1 MHGKETNAMS
11 KQAEGNVSHPPS
23 VVSEKRP
30 RSSIDDIIDLYK
42 KDVDRSLL
50 RANLKLS
57 VTDRIL
63 KFQEFGRFATEL
75 HESGRRH
82 RGELGDG

>member
-1 MHGKETNAMS
+1 MS
-11 KQAEGNVSHPPS
+11 EGSFNIPGPAPLPPRN
-23 VVSEKRP
+23 EGL

-50 RANLKLS
+50 RENLKLS
-57 VTDRIL
+57 VTERIL
-63 KFQEFGRFATEL
+63 NSQAFGRFAAEL

-82 RGELGDG
+82 RGEA